1 MYEGNVF
8 EGLSLLDTPVEKPM
22 ADGRWQ
28 MQRRRPA
35 RAKGHRQ
42 VAGVYVRTV
51 AATPASRLQISV
63 ASLKQALVSAS

>member
-1 MYEGNVF
+1 MYEGTVF
-8 EGLSLLDTPVEKPM
+8 EGLFARHSRRE